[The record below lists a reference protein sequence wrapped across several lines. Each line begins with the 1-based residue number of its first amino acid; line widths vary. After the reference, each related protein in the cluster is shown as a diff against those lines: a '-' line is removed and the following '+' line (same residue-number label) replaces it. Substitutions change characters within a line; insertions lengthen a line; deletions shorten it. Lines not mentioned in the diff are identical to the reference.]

1 MDLSSGDD
9 DYSHQDM
16 GGNNAPMAD
25 ADGDFDITTLPAGV
39 CANELA
45 MMSDSSSD
53 SDDSSTDS
61 EDEGSEDDYEP
72 APADPQDDDD
82 ALRHSSVSAD
92 SQTQD
97 QAVLSSI
104 AESGIVSSTP
114 VPQTT
119 FSPQD
124 LDLAPE
130 LQPSASEQA
139 PSDATPEVRHSAS
152 LDESGVY

>member
-1 MDLSSGDD
+1 
-9 DYSHQDM
+9 
-16 GGNNAPMAD
+16 MAD

-61 EDEGSEDDYEP
+61 EDEDSEDDYEP
-72 APADPQDDDD
+72 APADPQGD
-82 ALRHSSVSAD
+82 AARHQSISAD

-139 PSDATPEVRHSAS
+139 PSDATPEVRHSTG
-152 LDESGVY
+152 LDEPELICTNIED